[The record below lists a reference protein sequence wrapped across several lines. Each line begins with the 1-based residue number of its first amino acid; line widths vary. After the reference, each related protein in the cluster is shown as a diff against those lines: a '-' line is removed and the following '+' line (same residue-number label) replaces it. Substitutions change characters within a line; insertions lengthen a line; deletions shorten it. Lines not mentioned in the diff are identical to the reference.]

1 MNDDKSKKSLKFKT
15 LDEIKND
22 ALYDLNPFSK
32 KRRSQLNTS
41 VTTTTAAAISKIN
54 DENNI
59 EDQVI
64 TDSDNGDDSDD
75 EVTGGINEK
84 SITTSGQKKQKQRKT
99 YASELLPMGSGDD
112 PSKSMIS
119 LSNYLMKKRKWP
131 YRGWHKRFF
140 VLQNGSLIYGKSEQE
155 IKRGR
160 YNGKCDIGLCIV
172 TFIRELQRI
181 NIDETNSVYHIKIKD
196 KKTFE
201 QWLEQIA
208 IHRNNRQKI
217 LEQQSPLIKKLDSFD
232 DIKNENNTNIQSSN
246 DNTTPSSDRLF
257 YNDFADIQIQLS
269 SLSDILEQIKINTTI
284 TTTTTSSVSS
294 RSIDGGKTSG
304 GHTPSASISS
314 INSFTLLDAQR
325 QDYFEMSKKVF
336 DNLNNLYKRLS
347 VLAIEQQQQ
356 QQQQQQLTNTASI
369 GTSNTLQSISSSSTT
384 MSRHGSIFYDAPEA
398 LSCLILNEDK
408 DEIEKMSDSD
418 SSSCGD
424 DESHADDI
432 SRQSAIP
439 PQLKPPQIQWRR
451 SSLPAYAPDTSNIGL
466 WNIMRKAIGKD
477 LSRVAMPVI
486 LNEPLGLLQK
496 LCEEMEYSDL
506 LDRASQI
513 DDGHL
518 RLVYVAAF
526 IVSTYSSNYYRTG
539 RKNFNPL
546 LGETYECIR
555 EDKGWKFIAEQVS
568 HHPPISVCSCISP
581 NFIFSQ
587 KLQAKVKF
595 WGKSMEIFPDS
606 TNTLIFPKYN
616 ETITWNKCTM
626 CIHNV
631 LSPERWID
639 HYGDVLV
646 ESSFGNKARI
656 SFIQSDYRTRLNN
669 AAGDIEDATGKVVH
683 KIFGHW
689 HENIFCGN
697 DQTAKCI
704 WRQSA
709 VPENSKQYYGFTRFA
724 IELNELNDDLRQQLP
739 PTDTR
744 FRPDQ
749 RLLEAGQIDQA
760 EKEKARIEQAQRS
773 RSSTGLCPKWF
784 KQDGDSFN
792 LVNNEDPSHNY
803 WKKREENWS
812 NVEFIQLW

>member
-1 MNDDKSKKSLKFKT
+1 MSNEKSKKPFKLKTFHEIQNDTIYQISL
-15 LDEIKND
+15 
-22 ALYDLNPFSK
+22 FSK
-32 KRRSQLNTS
+32 NRQSQTKSSTSTTPTNTQIS
-41 VTTTTAAAISKIN
+41 VESN
-54 DENNI
+54 VQDEVN
-59 EDQVI
+59 

-75 EVTGGINEK
+75 DVTSGVNDK
-84 SITTSGQKKQKQRKT
+84 LTTTSNQKRQKQRKT
-99 YASELLPMGSGDD
+99 YASELLPMKSGDD
-112 PSKSMIS
+112 PSKPMIT

-131 YRGWHKRFF
+131 YRGWHKRYF
-140 VLQNGSLIYGKSEQE
+140 VLQNGYLIYGKSEQE

-172 TFIRELQRI
+172 TYIRELHRI
-181 NIDETNSVYHIKIKD
+181 NIDETNSVYHLKIKD
-196 KKTFE
+196 KNTFE

-208 IHRNNRQKI
+208 IHRNNRQKT
-217 LEQQSPLIKKLDSFD
+217 LEEQSPLIKTLL
-232 DIKNENNTNIQSSN
+232 NTNEPKKETNNESPSSIDSAIQ
-246 DNTTPSSDRLF
+246 SSDRLF
-257 YNDFADIQIQLS
+257 YNDFADIQVQLS
-269 SLSDILEQIKINTTI
+269 SLSDILEQIKINTT
-284 TTTTTSSVSS
+284 TTSSISS
-294 RSIDGGKTSG
+294 RSIDGGKTGG

-325 QDYFEMSKKVF
+325 QDYFEVSKKVF

-356 QQQQQQLTNTASI
+356 LINSVNV
-369 GTSNTLQSISSSSTT
+369 GTTNTLQSISSTSTT
-384 MSRHGSIFYDAPEA
+384 MSRHESIFYDAPEA
-398 LSCLILNEDK
+398 LSVLLLNEDK
-408 DEIEKMSDSD
+408 DEIEKMSDFE

-424 DESHADDI
+424 DESHAGDLSHI
-432 SRQSAIP
+432 SAIP
-439 PQLKPPQIQWRR
+439 PQLKPPEIKWRR
-451 SSLPAYAPDTSNIGL
+451 SSLPAFAPDTSNIGL

-506 LDRASQI
+506 LDRASQT
-513 DDGHL
+513 DDIYL
-518 RLVYVAAF
+518 RLVYIAAF

-568 HHPPISVCSCISP
+568 HHPPITVCTCISP
-581 NFIFSQ
+581 NFLFSQ
-587 KLQAKVKF
+587 KLQATVKF
-595 WGKSMEIFPDS
+595 WGKSMEILPDS
-606 TNTLIFPKYN
+606 LNTLILSKYN
-616 ETITWNKCTM
+616 EIITWNKCTM

-639 HYGDVLV
+639 HYGDVIV
-646 ESSFGNKARI
+646 ESSSGSKARI

-669 AAGDIEDATGKVVH
+669 VAGDIVDATGKVVH

-689 HENIFCGN
+689 HENVFCGN

-724 IELNELNDDLRQQLP
+724 IELNELDDDLRKQLP

-749 RLLEAGQIDQA
+749 RLLEAGQVEKA
-760 EKEKARIEQAQRS
+760 EKEKARIEQAQRK
-773 RSSTGLCPKWF
+773 RSANGLSPKWF
-784 KQDGDSFN
+784 KRDGDSFV
-792 LVNNEDPSHNY
+792 LIRDEDLQHNY
-803 WKKREENWS
+803 WKKREENWTG
-812 NVEFIQLW
+812 VEFIELW

>member
-1 MNDDKSKKSLKFKT
+1 
-15 LDEIKND
+15 
-22 ALYDLNPFSK
+22 
-32 KRRSQLNTS
+32 
-41 VTTTTAAAISKIN
+41 
-54 DENNI
+54 
-59 EDQVI
+59 
-64 TDSDNGDDSDD
+64 
-75 EVTGGINEK
+75 
-84 SITTSGQKKQKQRKT
+84 
-99 YASELLPMGSGDD
+99 MGSGDD
-112 PSKSMIS
+112 PSKSMIT

-140 VLQNGSLIYGKSEQE
+140 VLQNGSLVYGKSEQE

-172 TFIRELQRI
+172 TFIRESQRI

-196 KKTFE
+196 KKTFD

-217 LEQQSPLIKKLDSFD
+217 LEQLSPLVKKLNSIDQN
-232 DIKNENNTNIQSSN
+232 KN
-246 DNTTPSSDRLF
+246 DTTQTSTHNSIPSTDQLF

-269 SLSDILEQIKINTTI
+269 SLSDILEQIKINA
-284 TTTTTSSVSS
+284 TTTTSSVSS
-294 RSIDGGKTSG
+294 RSIDGSKTSG

-325 QDYFEMSKKVF
+325 QDYFEVSKKVF

-356 QQQQQQLTNTASI
+356 QQQQHQLINTAQA
-369 GTSNTLQSISSSSTT
+369 GTSNTLQSISSTSTT

-398 LSCLILNEDK
+398 LSVLMLNEEK
-408 DEIEKMSDSD
+408 DEIEKMSDSE

-424 DESHADDI
+424 DESHAGDL
-432 SRQSAIP
+432 SRQPAIQ

-513 DDGHL
+513 DDVHL

-568 HHPPISVCSCISP
+568 HHPPISVCTCISP

-606 TNTLIFPKYN
+606 LNTIIFPKYN

-646 ESSFGNKARI
+646 ESSSGNKARI

-669 AAGDIEDATGKVVH
+669 VAGDIEDTTGKVVH

-689 HENIFCGN
+689 HENVFCGN

-724 IELNELNDDLRQQLP
+724 IELNELNDELRQQVP

-749 RLLEAGQIDQA
+749 RLLESGQIDQA

-773 RSSTGLCPKWF
+773 RSATGVCPKWF
-784 KQDGDSFN
+784 KQDGDSFT
-792 LVNNEDPSHNY
+792 LIRDEDPSHSY
-803 WKKREENWS
+803 WNKREEHWK